1 MSKMSILGYTVF
13 GATVAVLC
21 GCTTNAETGAV
32 ELFGVIPVD
41 TAVDVAEA
49 TANTA
54 AKSGGVVGLLGVA
67 AGALIGVWRKSK
79 EKDAIKTATA
89 VVEGTSAIL
98 NKLDEA
104 KADGGLKFTR
114 EDAVELLKNIQEDAG
129 VRDAVKKILEK
140 EKVQG

>member
-1 MSKMSILGYTVF
+1 M
-13 GATVAVLC
+13 VLC

-41 TAVDVAEA
+41 SAVDVAEA

-54 AKSGGVVGLLGVA
+54 AKSGGVVGLIGVA
-67 AGALIGVWRKSK
+67 AGALIGIWRKTK
-79 EKDAIKTATA
+79 ENNAVKTAQA
-89 VVEGTSAIL
+89 VVEGTSAVL

-104 KADGGLKFTR
+104 NADGGLKFSR

-140 EKVQG
+140 KG